1 VRFIADTRRRRN
13 EIFILIEEVVM
24 DRFIAQSEMRNVIFQ
39 TDNNNVIKIVKST
52 KKTVLNFSNT
62 ATCLVL
68 FLQVVGVVR
77 VYNFINLTVG
87 GYPTTCY
94 SNYSVESDRRDRIHQ
109 NVPKKTKWNSFWRK
123 NRSNKTHLLCDGN
136 GNIVIR
142 CHQLKNKSSRRVT
155 YGNPCYSIGSK
166 PNSIYFLNDRSVYIP
181 A

>member
-24 DRFIAQSEMRNVIFQ
+24 DRFIAQSGMRNVIFQ

-52 KKTVLNFSNT
+52 KKTVLNFSNP

-77 VYNFINLTVG
+77 VYNFIHLTVG

-109 NVPKKTKWNSFWRK
+109 NVPKK
-123 NRSNKTHLLCDGN
+123 RSGIPSGAKIGAIKRTYY
-136 GNIVIR
+136 
-142 CHQLKNKSSRRVT
+142 VT
-155 YGNPCYSIGSK
+155 ETVTSLYGAIN
-166 PNSIYFLNDRSVYIP
+166 
-181 A
+181 

>member
-87 GYPTTCY
+87 AIKRTYY
-94 SNYSVESDRRDRIHQ
+94 
-109 NVPKKTKWNSFWRK
+109 
-123 NRSNKTHLLCDGN
+123 
-136 GNIVIR
+136 
-142 CHQLKNKSSRRVT
+142 VT
-155 YGNPCYSIGSK
+155 ETVTSLYGAIN
-166 PNSIYFLNDRSVYIP
+166 
-181 A
+181 